1 MPATHPQ
8 GLSDEQVEELLQ
20 ALLDFR
26 SILMGLN
33 DRFQNRMALLEK
45 EFAEQRSTPAATLPR
60 PGTGPL
66 PRPGTGPLPR
76 PGTGSLRRPGTGP
89 LTASPEP
96 VPEPPPPEP
105 DDEIESIAFKPEE
118 AESFSIVD
126 IDDEDDDF

>member
-1 MPATHPQ
+1 MPAPQTQ

-45 EFAEQRSTPAATLPR
+45 EFAEQRSTPAVAPR

-89 LTASPEP
+89 LAAPPEP
-96 VPEPPPPEP
+96 EPDVLPEP
-105 DDEIESIAFKPEE
+105 DDEIEAMAFKPEE

>member
-1 MPATHPQ
+1 MPAIHPQ

-45 EFAEQRSTPAATLPR
+45 EFAEQRSTPAATVPR

-76 PGTGSLRRPGTGP
+76 PGTGALRRPGTGP
-89 LTASPEP
+89 LAPAPAPDPEP
-96 VPEPPPPEP
+96 LPPEP
-105 DDEIESIAFKPEE
+105 DEIEAIAFKPEE